1 MTGRTVAPVI
11 TTLTNFEEA
20 AEYAFTGKGMLNASD
35 LDKVDTSAKRLA
47 EEMHHAEDVSV
58 VSLVDNILETAL
70 KRRASDI
77 HFEPQLYEMVVRIRI
92 DGVMHPLTQIPNDTK
107 GGVVSRIKIMGDMNI
122 AEKRLPQ
129 DGRATYR
136 APTESV
142 DLRIAAIPTVYGEN
156 ITIRLL
162 DESMHEISLS
172 ELGMGEQELQVFHQA
187 IARPYGM
194 ILITGPTG
202 SGKSTTLYSALD
214 ELNTPSVKIY
224 TVEDPVE
231 RKMPG
236 ILQSQVR
243 PKIGLSF
250 PSALR
255 SLVRSDPDVI
265 MIGEIRDLETATIAT
280 ESSLTGHLVF
290 STLHTNDAAS
300 TVTRLSEMG
309 VPPYLIASS
318 LECVVAQRLTR
329 RLCFHCRKKEQLTP
343 DQMTKS
349 ELAFFASAAVEIYR
363 AEGCRHCF
371 GTGYSGR
378 LGIFE
383 VLPATEEMRRLVMNH
398 ATADEIRHHA
408 HSIGMTS
415 LRADGV
421 KKVLAGATTVE
432 EVERVTA

>member
-194 ILITGPTG
+194 IL
-202 SGKSTTLYSALD
+202 
-214 ELNTPSVKIY
+214 

-231 RKMPG
+231 RNMPG